1 MNSTGTMKA
10 AEVAEQHREQ
20 AARSGK
26 AIHRMSETLP
36 SLHAREKLFVW
47 VEKGR
52 VRTSDGPMK
61 GRDIAAVLMNTDSDS
76 ESRREVVL
84 PTLRDL
90 RMLIRAFSK
99 ARFNTIDERNAVLAA
114 RRVLNAALATPWY
127 SSLTVITRGLAYRY
141 WPPFEDTDD
150 LGAWS
155 RALRTSDPRSVGGM
169 TDLYRLA
176 IRGSAT
182 HGDLCGKITAASD
195 RITRSRSFPS
205 ALSDSQAY
213 VAMEG
218 LGDLWRALCAI
229 DETLRPFNLA
239 GRRTVGAIPERSPR
253 ERTVER
259 CVIPA
264 GAIPFRDSST
274 VWVVDP
280 QAPDASLHGGRVA
293 GFGYDGG
300 DFILEVF
307 PDTKG
312 TWSFRSAYGREV
324 YLVEAPFGGAP
335 RFTTKEPSS
344 WDGGVPPEDPVE
356 RIVPAE
362 LALAGMDTAAV

>member
-10 AEVAEQHREQ
+10 AEVAAQHREQ
-20 AARSGK
+20 AARTGK
-26 AIHRMSETLP
+26 AIRRMSETLP

-61 GRDIAAVLMNTDSDS
+61 GRDIASVLMNTDSDS

-90 RMLIRAFSK
+90 RMLVRAFSK

-114 RRVLNAALATPWY
+114 RRVLDAALATPWY
-127 SSLTVITRGLAYRY
+127 STLTVITRGLAARY
-141 WPPFEDTDD
+141 WAPFEDTDD
-150 LGAWS
+150 LYAWA
-155 RALRTSDPRSVGGM
+155 RALQISDPRSVGGM
-169 TDLYRLA
+169 SDLYRLA
-176 IRGSAT
+176 IRGTVT
-182 HGDLCGKITAASD
+182 HGDLCGKITTASD

-205 ALSDSQAY
+205 ALSDAQAY

-218 LGDLWRALCAI
+218 LGDQWRALCAI

-239 GRRTVGAIPERSPR
+239 GRRTVGAIPQRPTQ

-280 QAPDASLHGGRVA
+280 QNPGAGLHGGRVA
-293 GFGYDGG
+293 GFGYDSGQ
-300 DFILEVF
+300 FVLEVD
-307 PDTKG
+307 PDRKG

-324 YLVEAPFGGAP
+324 FLVEAPFGGAP
-335 RFTTKEPSS
+335 RFTTQEPSS

-362 LALAGMDTAAV
+362 LALAGMDAAPV

>member
-10 AEVAEQHREQ
+10 AEVAAQHREQ

-26 AIHRMSETLP
+26 AIRRMSETLP

-61 GRDIAAVLMNTDSDS
+61 GRDIASVLMNTDSDS

-114 RRVLNAALATPWY
+114 RRVLDAALVTPWY

-141 WPPFEDTDD
+141 WSPFEDPDD

-155 RALRTSDPRSVGGM
+155 RVLQTSDPRSVGGM
-169 TDLYRLA
+169 ADLYRLA

-205 ALSDSQAY
+205 ALNDSQAY

-218 LGDLWRALCAI
+218 LSDQWRALCAI

-239 GRRTVGAIPERSPR
+239 ARRTVGAIPQRVTR

-259 CVIPA
+259 CVIPS
-264 GAIPFRDSST
+264 GSIPFRDSTT

-307 PDTKG
+307 PNTKG
-312 TWSFRSAYGREV
+312 TWSFRSAYGREI